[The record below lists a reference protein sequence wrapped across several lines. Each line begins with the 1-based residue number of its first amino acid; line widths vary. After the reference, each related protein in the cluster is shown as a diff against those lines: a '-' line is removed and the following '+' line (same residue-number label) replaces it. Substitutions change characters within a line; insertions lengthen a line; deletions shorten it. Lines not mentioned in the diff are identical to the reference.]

1 MRIIAS
7 FPVRSFANR
16 ALSVQI
22 CTVEP
27 VSKSHCLIG
36 LPPVERLTAGGLG
49 GLLIGGSGS
58 IRVSG
63 LLKVSL
69 RSVGLVLSVVPWLRL

>member
-1 MRIIAS
+1 M
-7 FPVRSFANR
+7 
-16 ALSVQI
+16 QI

-27 VSKSHCLIG
+27 VLKSYYLVG
-36 LPPVERLTAGGLG
+36 LPPVKKLTVGGLR
-49 GLLIGGSGS
+49 GLLIGGLGF

-69 RSVGLVLSVVPWLRL
+69 RSVGSALSIVP

>member
-1 MRIIAS
+1 MK
-7 FPVRSFANR
+7 
-16 ALSVQI
+16 
-22 CTVEP
+22 P
-27 VSKSHCLIG
+27 VSKSHYLIE
-36 LPPVERLTAGGLG
+36 LPPIKRLTAKGSG

-69 RSVGLVLSVVPWLRL
+69 RLVGSALSIVPWLRL

>member
-1 MRIIAS
+1 MCTIK
-7 FPVRSFANR
+7 PV
-16 ALSVQI
+16 L
-22 CTVEP
+22 
-27 VSKSHCLIG
+27 KSYCLVK
-36 LPPVERLTAGGLG
+36 LPPVERLTVGGLG

-69 RSVGLVLSVVPWLRL
+69 RSVGLALSVVP

>member
-16 ALSVQI
+16 ALLVQI
-22 CTVEP
+22 YTVEP
-27 VSKSHCLIG
+27 VLKSHCLVG
-36 LPPVERLTAGGLG
+36 LPPVERLTVGGLG
-49 GLLIGGSGS
+49 GLLIRGLGF

-69 RSVGLVLSVVPWLRL
+69 RLVGLTLSIVS